1 MVASFWWSRQL
12 ALSFRFLLGA
22 HCGQD
27 VKNAPF
33 VFGVTA
39 DLLRGGRC
47 VVVSAWWSVR
57 SVARGADCEAKSE
70 QAARESGNQESGSEE
85 MRNQGVG

>member
-1 MVASFWWSRQL
+1 MVASFRWSRQL

-47 VVVSAWWSVR
+47 VVVGAWWSVR
-57 SVARGADCEAKSE
+57 GGRCAV
-70 QAARESGNQESGSEE
+70 
-85 MRNQGVG
+85 

>member
-47 VVVSAWWSVR
+47 VVVGAWWSVR
-57 SVARGADCEAKSE
+57 GGQCAV
-70 QAARESGNQESGSEE
+70 
-85 MRNQGVG
+85 